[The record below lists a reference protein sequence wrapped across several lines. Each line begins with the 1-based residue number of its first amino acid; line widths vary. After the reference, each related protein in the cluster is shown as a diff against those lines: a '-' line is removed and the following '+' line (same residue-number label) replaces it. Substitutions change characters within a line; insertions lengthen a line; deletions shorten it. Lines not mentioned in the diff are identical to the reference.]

1 MTDEPPASDSPQ
13 PDPPP
18 EQQPDPSIPTDG
30 KPPVDV
36 TAFAKYFTDGAFWQ
50 KVKDFAGK
58 IGRGTLTKAME
69 LYNVAISKDTPVLAK
84 AIALGSLGYLI
95 LPLDA
100 IPDFVPGAGLA
111 DDAAALA
118 AAATAIFKNITPAV
132 KAAASDQVSKWFGP
146 DPNAPVMVPTPE
158 APPVPPTPDVPSP
171 N

>member
-1 MTDEPPASDSPQ
+1 MTDQPIPPPPPDAPLPEQ
-13 PDPPP
+13 PDPP
-18 EQQPDPSIPTDG
+18 IPTDG
-30 KPPVDV
+30 KPPVDI

-69 LYNVAISKDTPVLAK
+69 LYHVAMSKDTPVLAK

-95 LPLDA
+95 MPLDA
-100 IPDFVPGAGLA
+100 IPDILPGVGLA

-146 DPNAPVMVPTPE
+146 DKNAPPVTPE
-158 APPVPPTPDVPSP
+158 APPVPPTDVPSP
-171 N
+171 S